1 MVEGLFAD
9 PVVDRLRTVGRIL
22 RLEATFG
29 AARLEAACARALTFA
44 EPTHQT
50 IKHILTQGLDHQ
62 SAPTPV
68 APPEARTFVRSA
80 VELLGHVFGGAQW
93 N

>member
-1 MVEGLFAD
+1 MMG
-9 PVVDRLRTVGRIL
+9 
-22 RLEATFG
+22 
-29 AARLEAACARALTFA
+29 LEAACARALTFA

-50 IKHILTQGLDHQ
+50 IKHILTQRLDHQ

-80 VELLGHVFGGAQW
+80 VELLGHVFGGATW